1 MSEKESAKGAE
12 KEENE
17 DIWFTFGDIRM
28 VISKE
33 ATKGWTN
40 IAVFFP
46 DDAIRETKIGLRVQF
61 GIMDRHLP
69 QFVDALAGT
78 STEEPA
84 EPVETISETDK
95 KILDLGKKILEL
107 VKSSSVME

>member
-1 MSEKESAKGAE
+1 MSEKESKKETG
-12 KEENE
+12 KEEKE
-17 DIWFTFGDIRM
+17 DIWFTFGNIRM

-33 ATKGWTN
+33 AKGWTN

-61 GIMDRHLP
+61 GIMDLHLP
-69 QFVDALAGT
+69 QFVDALVGK

-95 KILDLGKKILEL
+95 KILELGKKIIEL
-107 VKSSSVME
+107 VRALQ

>member
-33 ATKGWTN
+33 AEGWTN

-46 DDAIRETKIGLRVQF
+46 DDAIKETKIGLRVQF

-69 QFVDALAGT
+69 QFVDALVGT
-78 STEEPA
+78 STE

-107 VKSSSVME
+107 VKSSSIME